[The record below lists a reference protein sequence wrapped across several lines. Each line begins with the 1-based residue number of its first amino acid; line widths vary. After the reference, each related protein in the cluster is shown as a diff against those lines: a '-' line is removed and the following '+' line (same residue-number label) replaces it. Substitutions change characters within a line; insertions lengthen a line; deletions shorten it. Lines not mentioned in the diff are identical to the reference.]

1 MRRVTMDAED
11 AEKPS
16 DALPRDKVTVT
27 LRLNQRQHDALRR
40 VAFETRTSINKLM
53 MDGLAEVLRRH
64 GR

>member
-1 MRRVTMDAED
+1 MQTED
-11 AEKPS
+11 ADQAAEKVKERP
-16 DALPRDKVTVT
+16 VTVT

-40 VAFETRTSINKLM
+40 VAYEQRTSINKLM